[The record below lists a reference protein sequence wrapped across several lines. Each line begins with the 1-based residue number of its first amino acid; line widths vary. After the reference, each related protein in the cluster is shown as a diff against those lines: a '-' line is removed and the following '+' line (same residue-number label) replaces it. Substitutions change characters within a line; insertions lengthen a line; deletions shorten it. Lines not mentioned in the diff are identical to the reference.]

1 MSYPFASPRMTRRK
15 MLQLSAAAAALAAC
29 NRIPGTTK
37 IQSGADAPTGATS
50 ASKTATLTLNPSTKA
65 VALLAAN
72 RLMFGPRMGDVG
84 RIQQMGVDAFIEE
97 QLGMAASADDDNAE
111 LQTRLAQLKTLSM
124 NPAELA
130 QMDNDKTMGRGAI
143 IGELQAATILR
154 AVYGKRQLFE
164 VICDFWSNHFNI
176 NATKNQVFT
185 LKATDDREV
194 TRKHALGN
202 FRDLLGASA
211 HSPAMLVYLD
221 NQANRKLHPDE
232 NYARE
237 LLELH
242 TVGVDGGYTQTDVQE
257 LSRALTGWDVVMPP
271 DAQKNPALTVGS
283 FFFNAQAHD
292 AGAKTVMG
300 LKLPAN
306 GGQRDGDAA
315 LDMLA
320 AHPSTA
326 KFICAKLARRF
337 ISDTPPAS
345 AIQKG
350 VDAFTKSKGDLKATL
365 SALLH
370 SDEFKQSFGQKLKR
384 PFEFGVSA
392 LRVMGAQVDAT
403 PQLLGAFRGL
413 GQPLFLWSTP
423 DGYPDVERAW
433 TSTNL
438 VLARWNFA
446 LTASS
451 NSLQGVRADVAGL
464 AKNAAPAAPVDALAQ
479 LMLGDVLPQT
489 AKDALKPFEGQP
501 AALAALMLASPLFQI
516 RG

>member
-1 MSYPFASPRMTRRK
+1 MSHLFTSTRMTRRK

-29 NRIPGTTK
+29 NRIPGTTI
-37 IQSGADAPTGATS
+37 IQSGADATAGAPSPNKTPTPA
-50 ASKTATLTLNPSTKA
+50 LDPSTKA
-65 VALLAAN
+65 GSLLAAN
-72 RLMFGPRMGDVG
+72 RLMFGPRLTDVA
-84 RIQQMGVDAFIEE
+84 RIQHMGVDAFIEE
-97 QLGMAASADDDNAE
+97 QLGMAASADDDNAD
-111 LQTRLAQLKTLSM
+111 LQTRLAQLKTLNM
-124 NPAELA
+124 TPAELA
-130 QMDNDKTMGRGAI
+130 QLDNDKTMGRGAI

-154 AVYGKRQLFE
+154 TVYSRRQLFE
-164 VICDFWSNHFNI
+164 VMCDFWSNHFNI
-176 NATKNQVFT
+176 NATKNMVFA
-185 LKATDDREV
+185 LKPTDDREV

-211 HSPAMLVYLD
+211 ASPAMLVYLD

-242 TVGVDGGYTQTDVQE
+242 TLSVDGGYTQTDVQE
-257 LSRALTGWDVVMPP
+257 LSRVLTGWDVAMPA
-271 DAQKNPALTVGS
+271 DAQKNLALIVGS
-283 FFFNAQAHD
+283 FFFNAPAHD
-292 AGAKTVMG
+292 TGAKTVMG

-306 GGQRDGDAA
+306 GGQREGDAA

-326 KFICAKLARRF
+326 RFICTKLARRF
-337 ISDTPPAS
+337 IADAPPAS

-350 VDAFTKSKGDLKATL
+350 VDAYTKTKGDIKATL
-365 SALLH
+365 GALLH
-370 SDEFKQSFGQKLKR
+370 SEEFKQSFGQKLKR

-403 PQLLGAFRGL
+403 PQLLGAFRTL
-413 GQPLFLWSTP
+413 GQPLFLWPTP

-433 TSTNL
+433 VSTNL

-446 LTASS
+446 LAAAS
-451 NSLQGVRADVAGL
+451 NSLPGVKVDVAAL
-464 AKNAAPAAPVDALAQ
+464 AKNSSQATPMDGLAQ
-479 LMLGDVLPQT
+479 LVLGDGLPQT
-489 AKDALKPFEGQP
+489 AKDALKPFATQP
-501 AALAALMLASPLFQI
+501 AALAALMLASPLFQV